1 MSNNRDEMH
10 AAAGAMFTKQVNAEK
25 AGSTGMAMGVYSEA
39 KKPQNRGPRVVLN
52 MKDDFRLTQWL
63 HQREPVYNE
72 QPADIFA
79 QALIALVEPSIE
91 GLNVDH
97 IKTRLAAFADSLP
110 KAKGAPLSVEQ
121 RLERLEHV
129 VDAIL
134 KPHLVGGLNDNDLS
148 LMHDFLNRQQ

>member
-1 MSNNRDEMH
+1 MSNNRDAMH
-10 AAAGAMFTKQVNAEK
+10 AAAGAMFAKQVNQEQAPAEV
-25 AGSTGMAMGVYSEA
+25 T

-79 QALIALVEPSIE
+79 QALIELTQPSIE

-97 IKTRLAAFADSLP
+97 IKTRMAAFADSLP

-121 RLERLEHV
+121 RLERLEHI

-134 KPHLVGGLNDNDLS
+134 KPHITPRGLNDNDFS
-148 LMHDFLNRQQ
+148 LMHDFFNRQQ